1 MQCDHQK
8 VLEMAQA
15 GDWEGAHS
23 IVQKHSDEL
32 SCLVHGYL
40 HRVEGDLAN
49 TAYWYGQ
56 GQCQAAGEHVG
67 RRVGA
72 VVHLAVTERTGQI
85 AQYVR
90 FYVQYT

>member
-56 GQCQAAGEHVG
+56 GNAKLPANTLEEEWQ
-67 RRVGA
+67 R
-72 VVHLAVTERTGQI
+72 LSTLL
-85 AQYVR
+85 
-90 FYVQYT
+90 